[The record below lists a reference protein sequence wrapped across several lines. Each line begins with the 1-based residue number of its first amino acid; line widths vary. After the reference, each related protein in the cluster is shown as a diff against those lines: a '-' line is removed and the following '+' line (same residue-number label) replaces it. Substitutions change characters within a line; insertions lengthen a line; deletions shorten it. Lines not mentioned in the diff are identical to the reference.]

1 MMASAN
7 ARHQDRKDTELVL
20 EKQEG
25 QVQLNWL
32 VEKDSDISYYTIEK
46 SSDGKRFYELAI
58 LITGE
63 EEWTKN
69 SFSYQDKI
77 KKNKTGKLYYRLRKN
92 NKNGTYEYST
102 VRSI

>member
-1 MMASAN
+1 MASTK
-7 ARHQDRKDTELVL
+7 ARHQDQKDIELVL
-20 EKQEG
+20 GKQEG

-32 VEKDSDISYYTIEK
+32 AEKDNDISYYTIEK

-77 KKNKTGKLYYRLRKN
+77 KKNKAGKLYYRLRKN

-102 VRSI
+102 VQSI